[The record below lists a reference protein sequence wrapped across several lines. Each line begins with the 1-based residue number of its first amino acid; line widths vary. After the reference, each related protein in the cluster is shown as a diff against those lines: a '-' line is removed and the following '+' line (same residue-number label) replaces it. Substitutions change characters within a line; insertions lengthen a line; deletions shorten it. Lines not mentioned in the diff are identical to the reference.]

1 MGVSYL
7 HSVNIV
13 HGDLCGVS
21 VVHPGHNLFI
31 PCVTDFGLAAFIELE
46 TSIKSS
52 THGGS
57 TRWMA
62 PDLLLLN
69 VYSPDLSFCR
79 TIESDVWAFTCL
91 LRGSLWLI
99 LFPFLLD

>member
-1 MGVSYL
+1 IHDIIMGVSYL

-21 VVHPGHNLFI
+21 AQYSCQ
-31 PCVTDFGLAAFIELE
+31 CVTDFELAAFIELE

-57 TRWMA
+57 TWWMA

-69 VYSPDLSFCR
+69 VYSPDLSFHC
-79 TIESDVWAFTCL
+79 TIKFDVWAFMCL
-91 LRGSLWLI
+91 
-99 LFPFLLD
+99 

>member
-1 MGVSYL
+1 MVP
-7 HSVNIV
+7 SVQICPKEKR
-13 HGDLCGVS
+13 L
-21 VVHPGHNLFI
+21 
-31 PCVTDFGLAAFIELE
+31 IEKEEEQDKLE

-57 TRWMA
+57 TWWMA

-69 VYSPDLSFCR
+69 VFSPDLSFCS

-91 LRGSLWLI
+91 LRGSLWLNKRGKLKVGYALTRI
-99 LFPFLLD
+99 LRWSRKRG